1 MALNFQDDSFK
12 LIDSDDTLNLYHS
25 KDEKIKGIITDKN
38 NTKLVGNFPVP
49 IEYVLPE
56 QSEKFLSEEKLP
68 SVVFSAVEGT
78 LMRVYNL
85 DNKWLVSTNSRLD
98 AEISFW
104 SGKLSFGKQF
114 EEYIVSISGKSF
126 GEFLDSLDVSKK
138 YFFILPTTG
147 LNRIGK
153 KWQPDES
160 KIVYLVGVEYDGKF
174 LYGRELLDMK
184 FEHNCWS
191 YLTEYNID
199 NYDMLLELVRD
210 KNINLIWYEG
220 DKIVKCISEDYN
232 RRCLVRNNEQNL
244 IYRYI
249 QLLKEPEQ
257 KDVLEELKS
266 MYPEFRFS
274 LLVDRKINS
283 IVNYIHTNY
292 VARYIKKEYVLLPKT
307 FFIVMKKCHQRYIDT
322 KQKTTLQ
329 EVKKILFEQDTKLLV
344 SMLRNLSWMK

>member
-1 MALNFQDDSFK
+1 MAMIFQDDSFK
-12 LIDSDDTLNLYHS
+12 LIDSDDMLNLYHS

-38 NTKLVGNFPVP
+38 NTKLVGNFTVP

-56 QSEKFLSEEKLP
+56 QTEKFLDEEKIP
-68 SVVFSAVEGT
+68 SSVFSAIEGT
-78 LMRVYNL
+78 LIRVYFF
-85 DNKWLVSTNSRLD
+85 DDKWIVSTNSRLD

-114 EEYIVSISGKSF
+114 EEYIISISGKSF
-126 GEFLDSLDVSKK
+126 EEFLGSLDTFKK

-153 KWQPDES
+153 KWQANES
-160 KIVYLVGVEYDGKF
+160 KVVYLVGVEFGERF
-174 LYGRELLDMK
+174 LYGKELLAMK
-184 FEHNCWS
+184 LENICWS
-191 YLTEYNID
+191 YLTEYSID

-220 DKIVKCISEDYN
+220 DKVIKCISEDYN
-232 RRCLVRNNEQNL
+232 KRCLVRNNEQNL
-244 IYRYI
+244 VYRYI
-249 QLLKEPEQ
+249 QLLKDPEQ
-257 KDVLEELKS
+257 KETLEELKN

-283 IVNYIHTNY
+283 IVNYIHSNY

-322 KQKTTLQ
+322 KEKTTLQ
-329 EVKKILFEQDTKLLV
+329 EVRKVLFEQDTKLLV